1 MDKIILR
8 GMVFYG
14 FHGMNPAEQELG
26 QRFIVDLTATLDL
39 GQAGASDMLE
49 DTVSYT
55 RLYQTVK
62 EVMEGPS
69 RKLLENVAETIAGRL
84 LDEQDISAVQIRIK
98 KPEVPMKGSV
108 LDYAA
113 VEIVRKRA
121 NESPHPDP
129 PGQ

>member
-1 MDKIILR
+1 M
-8 GMVFYG
+8 FYG

-69 RKLLENVAETIAGRL
+69 RKLLENAAETIAGRL

-113 VEIVRKRA
+113 VEIVRKRT

-129 PGQ
+129 PSQ

>member
-1 MDKIILR
+1 MDKIILK

-69 RKLLENVAETIAGRL
+69 RKLLENAAETIAGRL
-84 LDEQDISAVQIRIK
+84 LDQQDISAVQIRIK

-113 VEIVRKRA
+113 VEIVRKRT
-121 NESPHPDP
+121 NESTHPDP

>member
-1 MDKIILR
+1 M
-8 GMVFYG
+8 FYG

-26 QRFIVDLTATLDL
+26 QRFIVDLTATIDL

-69 RKLLENVAETIAGRL
+69 RKLLENAAETIAGRL

-113 VEIVRKRA
+113 VEIVRKRT

>member
-1 MDKIILR
+1 M
-8 GMVFYG
+8 FYG

-39 GQAGASDMLE
+39 GQAGTSDMLE

-84 LDEQDISAVQIRIK
+84 LDQQDISAVQIRIK

-113 VEIVRKRA
+113 VEIVRKRT

>member
-69 RKLLENVAETIAGRL
+69 RKLLENAAETIAGRL

-113 VEIVRKRA
+113 VEIVRKRT

>member
-1 MDKIILR
+1 M
-8 GMVFYG
+8 FYG

-121 NESPHPDP
+121 NESTHPDP

>member
-69 RKLLENVAETIAGRL
+69 RKLLENAAETIAGRL

-113 VEIVRKRA
+113 VEIVRKRT

-129 PGQ
+129 PSQ

>member
-1 MDKIILR
+1 M
-8 GMVFYG
+8 FYG

-69 RKLLENVAETIAGRL
+69 RKLLENAAETIAGRL

-113 VEIVRKRA
+113 VEIVRKRT

>member
-1 MDKIILR
+1 M
-8 GMVFYG
+8 FYG

-129 PGQ
+129 PSQ

>member
-1 MDKIILR
+1 M
-8 GMVFYG
+8 FYG

-39 GQAGASDMLE
+39 GQAGTSDMLE

>member
-39 GQAGASDMLE
+39 GQAGTSDMLE

-129 PGQ
+129 PSQ

>member
-69 RKLLENVAETIAGRL
+69 RKLLENAAETIAGRL

-121 NESPHPDP
+121 NESTHPDP

>member
-1 MDKIILR
+1 
-8 GMVFYG
+8 VFYG

-69 RKLLENVAETIAGRL
+69 RKLLENAAETIAGRL

-113 VEIVRKRA
+113 VEIVRKRT

>member
-1 MDKIILR
+1 M
-8 GMVFYG
+8 FYG

-39 GQAGASDMLE
+39 GQAGTSDMLE

-69 RKLLENVAETIAGRL
+69 RKLLENAAETIAGRL
-84 LDEQDISAVQIRIK
+84 LDQQDISAVQIRIK

-129 PGQ
+129 PSQ

>member
-39 GQAGASDMLE
+39 GQAGVSDMLE

-113 VEIVRKRA
+113 VEIVRKRTDGSMHA
-121 NESPHPDP
+121 ET
-129 PGQ
+129 GG

>member
-1 MDKIILR
+1 M
-8 GMVFYG
+8 FYG

-39 GQAGASDMLE
+39 GQAGTSDMLE

-69 RKLLENVAETIAGRL
+69 RKLLENAAETIAGRL

-113 VEIVRKRA
+113 VEIVRKRT

>member
-69 RKLLENVAETIAGRL
+69 RKLLENAAETIAGRL

-108 LDYAA
+108 LNYAA
-113 VEIVRKRA
+113 VEIVRKRT

>member
-121 NESPHPDP
+121 NESTHPDP